1 MSEPRAHSRA
11 TVSPDD
17 PRNQIAFPRLTNDQL
32 ATLAEYAARR
42 DFHEGEPLFEA
53 GGNRNAFFV
62 VVSGAVEII
71 DRSADADKPRSIV
84 VHKPGEF
91 TGDVDLLTRRRP
103 LVSAVARGDTRV
115 LEIAPADIRRI
126 IAERPA
132 VGELIL
138 RAFIARREMLVDSG
152 FTGVRVIGSGRSRDA
167 YHLREFLSRNQ
178 VPVTWIDTD
187 DDPGVGELLDQF
199 GLGEGD
205 LPAVICDGRPLMRN
219 PTIRQLA
226 DAVGLKP
233 ALGTNVYD
241 LVIIGAGPAG
251 LAAAVYGAS
260 EGLRTLILDRNSPG
274 GQAGA
279 SMKIEN
285 YLGFPTGIT
294 GAKLTANATLQAQKF
309 DARFS
314 VPSPVST
321 LERDGEHIAIGI
333 EGGERAIARCALI
346 ATGADYRRLDVPG
359 RERFDG
365 LGVYYEATATELGEC
380 RDVDVVLVG
389 GGNSAGQAA
398 VFLSEHLP
406 HVILLVR
413 GADLRADMSSYLV
426 ERIEDCDNIEVLG
439 HTQIREMQGSDRLER
454 VVVENTRTGA
464 TRTID
469 TPAVFTF
476 IGAVPRT
483 EWLPREI
490 ETDGDGYIRTGRA
503 AGDSPNWSR
512 SRPPFLLET
521 SWPGVFA
528 AGDVRLGSVKR
539 VASAVGEGS
548 MAVKFVHE
556 YLADATRNTV

>member
-11 TVSPDD
+11 TASPDD

-32 ATLAEYAARR
+32 ASLAEYAARR

-138 RAFIARREMLVDSG
+138 RAFIARREMLLDSG

-167 YHLREFLSRNQ
+167 YQLREFLSRNQ

-219 PTIRQLA
+219 PTVRQLA
-226 DAVGLKP
+226 EAVGLKP
-233 ALGTNVYD
+233 TLGTGVYD

-294 GAKLTANATLQAQKF
+294 GAQLTARATLQAQKF

-314 VPSPVST
+314 IPSPVST
-321 LERDGEHIAIGI
+321 FERDGENIAIGI
-333 EGGERAIARCALI
+333 EGGERAVTRCALI
-346 ATGADYRRLDVPG
+346 ATGAEYRRLDVPG
-359 RERFDG
+359 RERFEG
-365 LGVYYEATATELGEC
+365 LGVYYEATFTELGDC
-380 RDVDVVLVG
+380 KDVDVVLVG

-406 HVILLVR
+406 HVILIVR
-413 GADLRADMSSYLV
+413 GGDLRADMSSYLV

-454 VVVENTRTGA
+454 VVVENARTGA

-483 EWLPREI
+483 EWLPLEI
-490 ETDGDGYIRTGRA
+490 ETDDAGYIRTGRA
-503 AGDSPNWSR
+503 AAHSPNWSR
-512 SRPPFLLET
+512 PRPPFLLET

-556 YLADATRNTV
+556 YLADATRDTV

>member
-1 MSEPRAHSRA
+1 MSESRTA
-11 TVSPDD
+11 SHPTVSPDD
-17 PRNQIAFPRLTNDQL
+17 PRNEIAFPRLSADQL

-42 DFHEGEPLFEA
+42 DFHDGDRLFEA

-62 VVSGAVEII
+62 VVTGEIEII
-71 DRSADADKPRSIV
+71 DRSGDEPRTV
-84 VHKPGEF
+84 AVHRPGEF

-115 LEIAPADIRRI
+115 LEIAPPNVRRI

-138 RAFIARREMLVDSG
+138 RAFIARRQLLIDSG
-152 FTGVRVIGSGRSRDA
+152 FQGVRVIGSGRSRDA
-167 YHLREFLSRNQ
+167 YHLREFLGRNQ

-187 DDPGVGELLDQF
+187 EDPGVGELLAHF
-199 GLGEGD
+199 GLGERD
-205 LPAVICDGRPLMRN
+205 LPAVAYDGRPLMRN

-226 DAVGLKP
+226 EAVGLKP
-233 ALGTNVYD
+233 PLDADVYD

-260 EGLRTLILDRNSPG
+260 EGLRTLVLDRASPG

-294 GAKLTANATLQAQKF
+294 GAQLTARATLQAQKF
-309 DARFS
+309 DAQFS

-321 LERDGEHIAIGI
+321 LRRDGENVAIDI
-333 EGGERAIARCALI
+333 DGGERATARCVLI
-346 ATGADYRRLDVPG
+346 ATGADYRRLEVPG

-365 LGVYYEATATELGEC
+365 LGVYYEATPTELGEC
-380 RDVDVVLVG
+380 RDIDVVLVG

-398 VFLSEHLP
+398 LFLAEHLP
-406 HVILLVR
+406 HVFLLVR
-413 GADLRADMSSYLV
+413 GGDLRAGMSSYLA
-426 ERIEDCDNIEVLG
+426 ERIEGCDNIEVLD
-439 HTQIREMQGSDRLER
+439 HTEIREMQGGERLER
-454 VVVENTRTGA
+454 IVVADTGTGA

-483 EWLPREI
+483 DWLPDGI
-490 ETDGDGYIRTGRA
+490 ETDDDGYIRTGRA
-503 AGDSPNWSR
+503 AAASPNWSG

-539 VASAVGEGS
+539 VASAVGEGA

-556 YLADATRNTV
+556 YLAERSP

>member
-1 MSEPRAHSRA
+1 M
-11 TVSPDD
+11 T
-17 PRNQIAFPRLTNDQL
+17 
-32 ATLAEYAARR
+32 
-42 DFHEGEPLFEA
+42 
-53 GGNRNAFFV
+53 
-62 VVSGAVEII
+62 
-71 DRSADADKPRSIV
+71 DKPV
-84 VHKPGEF
+84 
-91 TGDVDLLTRRRP
+91 LL
-103 LVSAVARGDTRV
+103 AV
-115 LEIAPADIRRI
+115 
-126 IAERPA
+126 
-132 VGELIL
+132 
-138 RAFIARREMLVDSG
+138 
-152 FTGVRVIGSGRSRDA
+152 
-167 YHLREFLSRNQ
+167 
-178 VPVTWIDTD
+178 D
-187 DDPGVGELLDQF
+187 DDPQVLAAVRRDLRTNYREHYSVIGAQSGAEALETAKDLKARGAALAMVISDQRMPGMLGVELLAQVREIYPDARRVLLTAYSEIDAAVRAINEAHLDYYLSKPWDPPTERLYPVVDDLLDTWQAEYLPEAP
-199 GLGEGD
+199 GLRLIGHQWSPRSHDIKDFLASSLVPYHWLDIGRDPEARRVLDAAGVAEQD
-205 LPAVICDGRPLMRN
+205 LPALFFEDGTVLRN
-219 PTIRQLA
+219 PEPRQVA
-226 DAVGLKP
+226 EC
-233 ALGTNVYD
+233 LGRSMAAAFDVYD
-241 LVIIGAGPAG
+241 LVVVGAGPAG

-294 GAKLTANATLQAQKF
+294 GATLTANATLQAQKF

-314 VPSPVST
+314 IPSPVSS
-321 LERDGEHIAIGI
+321 LARDGEHIVIDI
-333 EGGERAIARCALI
+333 EGGERAVARCVLI

-359 RERFDG
+359 RERFEG
-365 LGVYYEATATELGEC
+365 LGVYYEATPTELGSC
-380 RDVDVVLVG
+380 RDVEVVLVG

-413 GADLRADMSSYLV
+413 GGDLRADMSSYLV
-426 ERIEDCDNIEVLG
+426 ERIEDCDNIEVLD
-439 HTQIREMQGSDRLER
+439 HTQIREMQGGDRLER

-490 ETDGDGYIRTGRA
+490 ETDRDGYVRTGRS
-503 AGDSPNWSR
+503 AGDSPNWTR
-512 SRPPFLLET
+512 PRPPFLLET

-528 AGDVRLGSVKR
+528 AGDVRRGSVKR

-556 YLADATRNTV
+556 YLAEVSS

>member
-1 MSEPRAHSRA
+1 MANKTTTSAPSQPALSA
-11 TVSPDD
+11 DD
-17 PRNQIAFPRLTNDQL
+17 PRKGVAFPRLTHDQV
-32 ATLAEYAARR
+32 ATLAAFATPRTVR
-42 DFHEGEPLFEA
+42 EGDLLFEA
-53 GGNRNAFFV
+53 GGSHNAFFV
-62 VVSGAVEII
+62 VVSGTVEII
-71 DRSADADKPRSIV
+71 DRSGDEPRTLVTHQS
-84 VHKPGEF
+84 GEF

-103 LVSAVARGDTRV
+103 LVSAVARGDTKV

-132 VGELIL
+132 VGEVVL
-138 RAFIARREMLVDSG
+138 RAFIARREMLLDSG
-152 FTGVRVIGSGRSRDA
+152 FQGVRVIGSGNSRDA

-187 DDPGVGELLDQF
+187 DDPGVGELLAHF
-199 GLGEGD
+199 GLGEAD
-205 LPAVICDGRPLMRN
+205 LPAVVCDGRPLLRN
-219 PTIRQLA
+219 PSIRDLA
-226 DAVGLKP
+226 EAVGLKP
-233 ALGTNVYD
+233 ALGTDVYD
-241 LVIIGAGPAG
+241 LVIVGAGPAG

-260 EGLRTLILDRNSPG
+260 EGLRTLILDGASPG

-294 GAKLTANATLQAQKF
+294 GAQLTQRATLQAQKF

-314 VPSPVST
+314 IPSPVAT
-321 LERDGEHIAIGI
+321 IERDGANFIVRIDED
-333 EGGERAIARCALI
+333 ERAAARCVLI
-346 ATGADYRRLDVPG
+346 ATGADYRRLNVPG
-359 RERFDG
+359 RERFEG
-365 LGVYYEATATELGEC
+365 LGVYYEATPTELGEC
-380 RDVDVVLVG
+380 RDVEVVLVG

-406 HVILLVR
+406 HVLLVVR
-413 GADLRADMSSYLV
+413 GGDLRADMSSYLA
-426 ERIEDCDNIEVLG
+426 ERIEGCDNIEVLH
-439 HTQIREMQGSDRLER
+439 HTEIREMQGGDRLER
-454 VVVENTRTGA
+454 IVVANVQTGA

-483 EWLPREI
+483 DWLPRGI
-490 ETDGDGYIRTGRA
+490 ETDRDGYIRTGRT

-512 SRPPFLLET
+512 ERSPYLLET
-521 SWPGVFA
+521 SWAGVFA

-556 YLADATRNTV
+556 YLAEA

>member
-1 MSEPRAHSRA
+1 MLGGVSEPPTLSA
-11 TVSPDD
+11 DD
-17 PRNQIAFPRLTNDQL
+17 PRGEIAFPRLSQDQL
-32 ATLAEYAARR
+32 ATLATHATRR
-42 DFHEGEPLFEA
+42 DFRDGDRLFEA
-53 GGNRNAFFV
+53 GGSRNAFYV
-62 VVSGAVEII
+62 VVSGAVEIV
-71 DRSADADKPRSIV
+71 DRSGDEPRTLV
-84 VHKPGEF
+84 VHQPGQF
-91 TGDVDLLTRRRP
+91 TGDVDLLTQRRP
-103 LVSAVARGDTRV
+103 LVSALARGDTRV
-115 LEIAPADIRRI
+115 LEIAPQDVRRI

-132 VGELIL
+132 VGEVIL
-138 RAFIARREMLVDSG
+138 RAFIARRQMLLDSG
-152 FTGVRVIGSGRSRDA
+152 FQGVRVIGSGRSREA

-187 DDPGVGELLDQF
+187 DDPGVGELLAHF

-205 LPAVICDGRPLMRN
+205 LPAVACDGRPLLRN
-219 PTIRQLA
+219 PSIRDLA
-226 DAVGLKP
+226 VAVGLKP
-233 ALGTNVYD
+233 PLRTDVYD

-260 EGLRTLILDRNSPG
+260 EGLSTLVLDRASPG

-294 GAKLTANATLQAQKF
+294 GAELTARATLQAQKF
-309 DARFS
+309 DAQFS
-314 VPSPVST
+314 IPSPVAT
-321 LERDGEHIAIGI
+321 LSRDGQRIVIDIA
-333 EGGERAIARCALI
+333 GGERAATRCLLI

-365 LGVYYEATATELGEC
+365 LGVYYEATPTELGEC
-380 RDVDVVLVG
+380 RDIDVVLVG
-389 GGNSAGQAA
+389 AGNSAGQAA
-398 VFLSEHLP
+398 VFLAEHLP

-413 GADLRADMSSYLV
+413 GADLRADMSSYLA
-426 ERIEDCDNIEVLG
+426 ERIEGCDNIEVLD
-439 HTQIREMQGSDRLER
+439 HTEIREMQGGDRLER
-454 VVVENTRTGA
+454 IVVADTRTGA
-464 TRTID
+464 TRTIE

-483 EWLPREI
+483 DWLPEGI
-490 ETDGDGYIRTGRA
+490 DTDEDGYVRTGRA
-503 AGDSPNWSR
+503 AADSPNWSR

-539 VASAVGEGS
+539 VASAVGEGA

-556 YLADATRNTV
+556 YLADTES

>member
-1 MSEPRAHSRA
+1 MLGGVSEPPTLSA
-11 TVSPDD
+11 DD
-17 PRNQIAFPRLTNDQL
+17 PRGEIAFPRLSQDQL
-32 ATLAEYAARR
+32 ATLATHATRR
-42 DFHEGEPLFEA
+42 DFRDGDRLFEA
-53 GGNRNAFFV
+53 GGSRNAFYV
-62 VVSGAVEII
+62 VVSGAVEIV
-71 DRSADADKPRSIV
+71 DRSGDEPRTLV
-84 VHKPGEF
+84 VHQPGQF
-91 TGDVDLLTRRRP
+91 TGDVDLLTQRRP
-103 LVSAVARGDTRV
+103 LVSALARGDTRV
-115 LEIAPADIRRI
+115 LEIAPQDVRRI

-132 VGELIL
+132 VGEVIL
-138 RAFIARREMLVDSG
+138 RAFIARRQMLLDSG
-152 FTGVRVIGSGRSRDA
+152 FQGVRVIGSGRSREA

-187 DDPGVGELLDQF
+187 DDPGVGELLAHF

-205 LPAVICDGRPLMRN
+205 LPAVACDGRPLLRN
-219 PTIRQLA
+219 PSIRDLA
-226 DAVGLKP
+226 VAVGLKP
-233 ALGTNVYD
+233 PLRTDVYD

-260 EGLRTLILDRNSPG
+260 EGLSTLVLDRASPG

-294 GAKLTANATLQAQKF
+294 GAELTARATLQAQKF
-309 DARFS
+309 DAQFS
-314 VPSPVST
+314 IPSPVAT
-321 LERDGEHIAIGI
+321 LSRDGQRIVIDI
-333 EGGERAIARCALI
+333 EGGERAATRCLLI

-365 LGVYYEATATELGEC
+365 LGVYYEATPTELGEC
-380 RDVDVVLVG
+380 RDIDVVLVG
-389 GGNSAGQAA
+389 AGNSAGQAA
-398 VFLSEHLP
+398 VFLAEHLP

-413 GADLRADMSSYLV
+413 GADLRADMSSYLA
-426 ERIEDCDNIEVLG
+426 ERIEGCDNIEVLD
-439 HTQIREMQGSDRLER
+439 HTEIREMQGGDRLER
-454 VVVENTRTGA
+454 IVVADTRTGA
-464 TRTID
+464 TRTIE

-483 EWLPREI
+483 DWLPEGI
-490 ETDGDGYIRTGRA
+490 DTDEDGYVRTGRA
-503 AGDSPNWSR
+503 AADSPNWSR

-539 VASAVGEGS
+539 VASAVGEGA

-556 YLADATRNTV
+556 YLADTES

>member
-1 MSEPRAHSRA
+1 MSESRTA
-11 TVSPDD
+11 SRPTVSPDD
-17 PRNQIAFPRLTNDQL
+17 PRNEIAFPRLSADQL

-42 DFHEGEPLFEA
+42 DFHDGDRLFEA

-62 VVSGAVEII
+62 VVTGEVEII
-71 DRSADADKPRSIV
+71 DRSGDEPRTV
-84 VHKPGEF
+84 AVHQPGEF

-103 LVSAVARGDTRV
+103 LVTAVARGDTRV
-115 LEIAPADIRRI
+115 LEIAPPDVRRI

-138 RAFIARREMLVDSG
+138 RAFIARRQLLLDSG
-152 FTGVRVIGSGRSRDA
+152 FQGVRVIGSGRSRDA

-187 DDPGVGELLDQF
+187 EDPGVGELLAHF
-199 GLGEGD
+199 GLGEHD
-205 LPAVICDGRPLMRN
+205 LPAVACDGQPLMRN
-219 PTIRQLA
+219 PSIRQLA
-226 DAVGLKP
+226 EAVGLKP
-233 ALGTNVYD
+233 PLGTDVYD

-260 EGLRTLILDRNSPG
+260 EGLRTLVLDRSSPG

-294 GAKLTANATLQAQKF
+294 GAQLTARATLQAQKF

-321 LERDGEHIAIGI
+321 LRRDGEHVGI
-333 EGGERAIARCALI
+333 DIDGGERATARCVLI
-346 ATGADYRRLDVPG
+346 ATGADYRRLEVPG

-380 RDVDVVLVG
+380 RDIDVVLVG

-398 VFLSEHLP
+398 VFLAEHLP
-406 HVILLVR
+406 HVFLLMR
-413 GADLRADMSSYLV
+413 GGDLRADMSSYLA
-426 ERIEDCDNIEVLG
+426 ERIEGCDNIEVLG
-439 HTQIREMQGSDRLER
+439 HTEIREMQGGERLER
-454 VVVENTRTGA
+454 IVVANTRTGA

-483 EWLPREI
+483 DWLPDGI
-490 ETDGDGYIRTGRA
+490 QTDDDGYIRTGRA
-503 AGDSPNWSR
+503 AANSPNWAG

-539 VASAVGEGS
+539 VASAVGEGA

-556 YLADATRNTV
+556 YLAERSS

>member
-1 MSEPRAHSRA
+1 MSEPRAQART

-17 PRNQIAFPRLTNDQL
+17 PRNGIAFPRLSHEQL

-42 DFHEGEPLFEA
+42 DFHDGDALFEA
-53 GGNRNAFFV
+53 GGNQNAFFV

-71 DRSADADKPRSIV
+71 DRSADEPKTIV
-84 VHKPGEF
+84 VHQPGEF

-115 LEIAPADIRRI
+115 LEIAPTDIRRI
-126 IAERPA
+126 IAERPT

-138 RAFIARREMLVDSG
+138 RAFIARREMLIDSG
-152 FTGVRVIGSGRSRDA
+152 FEGVRVIGSRRSRDA

-187 DDPGVGELLDQF
+187 DDPGVAELLEHF
-199 GLGEGD
+199 GLGERD
-205 LPAVICDGRPLMRN
+205 LPAVACNGRPLMRK
-219 PTIRQLA
+219 PTIRDVA
-226 DAVGLKP
+226 EVVGLKP
-233 ALGTNVYD
+233 ALGTDAYD

-294 GAKLTANATLQAQKF
+294 GATLTANATLQAQKF

-314 VPSPVST
+314 IPSPVSS
-321 LERDGEHIAIGI
+321 LARDGEHIVIEI
-333 EGGERAIARCALI
+333 EGGEHAVARCVLI
-346 ATGADYRRLDVPG
+346 ATGADYRRLEVPG
-359 RERFDG
+359 RERFEG
-365 LGVYYEATATELGEC
+365 LGVYYEATPTELGSC
-380 RDVDVVLVG
+380 RDVEVVLVG

-413 GADLRADMSSYLV
+413 GGDLRADMSSYLV
-426 ERIEDCDNIEVLG
+426 ERIEDCDNIEVLD
-439 HTQIREMQGSDRLER
+439 HTQIREMQGGDRLER

-490 ETDGDGYIRTGRA
+490 ETDRDGYVRTGRS
-503 AGDSPNWSR
+503 AGDSPNWKR
-512 SRPPFLLET
+512 PRPPFLLET

-528 AGDVRLGSVKR
+528 AGDVRRGSVKR

-556 YLADATRNTV
+556 YLAEVSS